1 MQNPEKRFGG
11 MMRKI
16 DQSDFET
23 ANVEY
28 IEFWMLDPFIYDRQT
43 AGGDLYFNLGEISED
58 ILKDEKKFF
67 ENGLPIDGDT
77 SKVDYTVWGK
87 VPKQQSTVYA
97 FDNTAGARLLQDVGL
112 NGLSSDE
119 EKEYPAYQDYL
130 NKLRQK
136 LNATTLTED
145 GERSVATV
153 SIL

>member
-1 MQNPEKRFGG
+1 MCIR
-11 MMRKI
+11 
-16 DQSDFET
+16 
-23 ANVEY
+23 
-28 IEFWMLDPFIYDRQT
+28 DR
-43 AGGDLYFNLGEISED
+43 
-58 ILKDEKKFF
+58 DEKKFF

-136 LNATTLTED
+136 LNAVTLTEMEND
-145 GERSVATV
+145 PLLSLMLCCRCGNNSLV
-153 SIL
+153 SIART